1 MPGVYEGRC
10 VGCGHEFEAVDDAT
24 GVCLDDGTVALL
36 PHPIEKLRIEA
47 HGFTWSEAGRQG
59 RLVSCETIVCEDCGT
74 VGQRQHLAPRLGLF
88 ATDAAPI
95 PSFAHWIGGGTAA
108 AVGVW
113 SGSFLLAAAVIVVSV
128 PLAGAAA
135 EALARRRDEAAAGRP
150 YDALRAE
157 RAAALRATQRCATCG
172 SAALVSITAARSS
185 GVVIRCPS
193 CGERAL
199 TVEVTGI
206 A

>member
-1 MPGVYEGRC
+1 MAPWPYCRTPVNDTRLRNTASLGSRRAGK
-10 VGCGHEFEAVDDAT
+10 DD
-24 GVCLDDGTVALL
+24 
-36 PHPIEKLRIEA
+36 
-47 HGFTWSEAGRQG
+47 
-59 RLVSCETIVCEDCGT
+59 SCRPRRGS
-74 VGQRQHLAPRLGLF
+74 VGQRQHLSPRLGLF

-128 PLAGAAA
+128 YISGAAA
-135 EALARRRDEAAAGRP
+135 EALARRKDEVAAGRP
-150 YDALRAE
+150 NDAVRAE
-157 RAAALRATQRCATCG
+157 RAAALRATRRCATCG
-172 SAALVSITAARSS
+172 SAALVSISAARSG

-199 TVEVTGI
+199 TVQITGI